1 MKRKKKIIAKFANS
15 NNKKV
20 DADEVMPLIFAGI
33 RRQTPAYNNVKGI
46 VNDDLINDII
56 FSKITANYKTLHKQF
71 GEGFKLAYE
80 AYKKGKGAKAR
91 KEIAEYVK
99 KQKAIKKQ
107 KKEPVNPQ
115 PNNPYMKLDNG
126 VWMDYSP
133 TALANRIRAMR
144 DKSMAALKP
153 LADMTA
159 GIQKFNDSVNKINIK
174 PKLVNTYF
182 SVMEKKFNPFDF
194 SKNNTILGGGLLDV
208 KNLNIPRIKPTGSS
222 RPAIT
227 GTGLTSYMQRHK
239 LKNPV
244 DFAKAFKTKKGKD
257 YEIKGFENLRFLCEQ
272 MNVTVEEALLYICEG
287 MTSKKSRWRTHRLD
301 KEYWRGSQSVINLV
315 EYFDEKIA
323 VAKKKKQIVYTV
335 KALWNDSYTK
345 ALFMEYDVD
354 RGSYSEFSRWFK
366 KMQHHVYAYKKA
378 KQSQKKH

>member
-1 MKRKKKIIAKFANS
+1 MKRKKKLIVY
-15 NNKKV
+15 NKKV
-20 DADEVMPLIFAGI
+20 EPEKVLPLIFAGV
-33 RRQTPAYNNVKGI
+33 RRNTPVYNNVKGI
-46 VNDDLINDII
+46 VKDELIDDII

-71 GEGFKLAYE
+71 GEGFKLAYQ

-91 KEIAEYVK
+91 NEIAEYIK
-99 KQKAIKKQ
+99 KQKEIDKK

-115 PNNPYMKLDNG
+115 PDNPYMKLDNG

-133 TALANRIRAMR
+133 SALANRIRAMR

-159 GIQKFNDSVNKINIK
+159 SIQKFNESVTKDIIK
-174 PKLVNTYF
+174 PKIINTYF
-182 SVMEKKFNPFDF
+182 PAMEKKFNPFDF
-194 SKNNTILGGGLLDV
+194 SKNNTILSSGGILDI
-208 KNLNIPRIKPTGSS
+208 KSLKIPKIKPNGSS

-227 GTGLTSYMQRHK
+227 GTGLTSYMERHK

-244 DFAKAFKTKKGKD
+244 DFAKIYKTKNGKD
-257 YEIKGFENLRFLCEQ
+257 YNIKGFENLRFLCEQ

-287 MTSKKSRWRTHRLD
+287 MTDTKTRWRTHRLD

-315 EYFDEKIA
+315 EYFDEKKAIS
-323 VAKKKKQIVYTV
+323 KKKKHIVYTV
-335 KALWNDSYTK
+335 KALWDDTYTK
-345 ALFMEYDVD
+345 ALFLEYDVKK
-354 RGSYSEFSRWFK
+354 GSYSEFSRWFK

-378 KQSQKKH
+378 KKLQNKH